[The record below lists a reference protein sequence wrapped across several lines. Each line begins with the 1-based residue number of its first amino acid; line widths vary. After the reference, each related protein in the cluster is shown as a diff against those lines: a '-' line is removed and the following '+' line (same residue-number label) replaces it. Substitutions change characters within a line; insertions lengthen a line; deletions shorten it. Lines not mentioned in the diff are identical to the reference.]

1 MYYKAV
7 NGEKKI
13 VDVYTDEELARSY
26 VKMDLASNIPVRCSG
41 QDDPFGI
48 LASDASV
55 IFSIGEQTGD
65 YELVTLKGFEGRG
78 EYDTIK
84 AAIEEQRRIDDE
96 EEEEDQDDSELP
108 DRVPSR
114 AELNETIIAQQ
125 DAIDMLT
132 ECLLEMSEIVYG
144 E

>member
-26 VKMDLASNIPVRCSG
+26 VKMDLANNIPVRCSG

-55 IFSIGEQTGD
+55 IYSIGEQTGN

-84 AAIEEQRRIDDE
+84 AAIDEQRRIDDE

-114 AELNETIIAQQ
+114 AELQEQITQLT
-125 DAIDMLT
+125 DA
-132 ECLLEMSEIVYG
+132 LLELADMVLS
-144 E
+144 

>member
-7 NGEKKI
+7 NVDKKI
-13 VDVYTDEELARSY
+13 IDVYTDEELARSY

-55 IFSIGEQTGD
+55 IYSIGEQTGN

-84 AAIEEQRRIDDE
+84 AAIDEQRRIDDE

-114 AELNETIIAQQ
+114 AELQEQITQLT
-125 DAIDMLT
+125 DA
-132 ECLLEMSEIVYG
+132 LLELADMVLS
-144 E
+144 

>member
-84 AAIEEQRRIDDE
+84 AAIDEQRRIDDE
-96 EEEEDQDDSELP
+96 EEEEDQKEDEIQPGSP
-108 DRVPSR
+108 TR
-114 AELNETIIAQQ
+114 AQLQERIEFLEA
-125 DAIDMLT
+125 
-132 ECLLEMSEIVYG
+132 CLLEMSEIIY

>member
-114 AELNETIIAQQ
+114 AELQERIEFLEACI
-125 DAIDMLT
+125 
-132 ECLLEMSEIVYG
+132 LEMSEIIY

>member
-55 IFSIGEQTGD
+55 IFSLGEQTGD

-84 AAIEEQRRIDDE
+84 AAIDEQRRIDDE

-114 AELNETIIAQQ
+114 AELNETILAQQ
-125 DAIDMLT
+125 YAIDMLT

>member
-55 IFSIGEQTGD
+55 IFSLLEQTGD

-84 AAIEEQRRIDDE
+84 AAIDEQRRIDDE

-114 AELNETIIAQQ
+114 AELQERIEFLEACI
-125 DAIDMLT
+125 
-132 ECLLEMSEIVYG
+132 LEMSEIIY

>member
-84 AAIEEQRRIDDE
+84 AAIDEQRRIDDE
-96 EEEEDQDDSELP
+96 EEEADQDDSELP

-114 AELNETIIAQQ
+114 AELQEQITQLT
-125 DAIDMLT
+125 DA
-132 ECLLEMSEIVYG
+132 LLELADMVLS
-144 E
+144 